1 VRYDLLDMVVE
12 RMEVDGVTQVLTV
25 RVEDRSR
32 KRRYEVRNTVWKNVK
47 LNFVVCWYYMR
58 VQSA

>member
-32 KRRYEVRNTVWKNVK
+32 KRRYEVRNTV
-47 LNFVVCWYYMR
+47 
-58 VQSA
+58 